1 MQNVVTVHV
10 FQGQAQL
17 SEPLEN
23 LFMIELSFF
32 LILNVAMGGSLGGE
46 IDPTFTQDT
55 MEIDYVRVYQ

>member
-32 LILNVAMGGSLGGE
+32 LILNVIL
-46 IDPTFTQDT
+46 
-55 MEIDYVRVYQ
+55 

>member
-23 LFMIELSFF
+23 LFMVELAFL
-32 LILNVAMGGSLGGE
+32 LILNVIL
-46 IDPTFTQDT
+46 
-55 MEIDYVRVYQ
+55 